1 MAVDI
6 KGLYGKNSGTNSNQ
20 KVIRS
25 GKNSKVKS
33 ERVMEGKRG
42 DSPVETVPNHKDTL
56 EISEQGRTA
65 LKANL
70 EADDAKS
77 DSIFYMDKD
86 PSFDTV
92 GDLTSDTVKDL
103 IFDTVDD
110 LSKYL
115 YENYNIVKQGMAE
128 ISSKYLR
135 DCLTDPDKRQSLFEK
150 LKAADKAL
158 EEKQGQV
165 GFQSMKIKIDDDGE
179 VTMESTSK
187 SVGVNEQKRRRQI
200 AAAATRGDMQA
211 IIALLEQDLQE
222 VEAGLEENACDERE
236 VEKVKALLSEAKQK
250 MSSLPD
256 REPTPEEQAIMMMN
270 TLM

>member
-1 MAVDI
+1 MAVEINDTYGKYVGNNVNPKII
-6 KGLYGKNSGTNSNQ
+6 KRGKNSGIRRDTEMGDRAGESVVEVLLNQ
-20 KVIRS
+20 
-25 GKNSKVKS
+25 
-33 ERVMEGKRG
+33 
-42 DSPVETVPNHKDTL
+42 KDTL

-65 LKANL
+65 LKEKQAVEDTKSNL
-70 EADDAKS
+70 S
-77 DSIFYMDKD
+77 
-86 PSFDTV
+86 
-92 GDLTSDTVKDL
+92 
-103 IFDTVDD
+103 FDTVDD

-115 YENYNIVKQGMAE
+115 YENFNIVKQGMTE

-135 DCLTDPDKRQSLFEK
+135 DCLTDPDKRQSLFEN
-150 LKAADKAL
+150 LKAADEAL
-158 EEKQGQV
+158 EEKQGEV

-179 VTMESTSK
+179 VTTESTSK
-187 SVGVNEQKRRRQI
+187 SVAVNEQKRRRQI

>member
-1 MAVDI
+1 MAIEINDTYGKYVGNNVNPKII
-6 KGLYGKNSGTNSNQ
+6 KRGKNSGIRRDTEMGDRAGESVVEVLLNQ
-20 KVIRS
+20 
-25 GKNSKVKS
+25 
-33 ERVMEGKRG
+33 
-42 DSPVETVPNHKDTL
+42 KDTL

-65 LKANL
+65 LKEKQAVEDTKSNL
-70 EADDAKS
+70 S
-77 DSIFYMDKD
+77 
-86 PSFDTV
+86 
-92 GDLTSDTVKDL
+92 
-103 IFDTVDD
+103 FDTVDD

-115 YENYNIVKQGMAE
+115 YENFNIVKQGMAE

-135 DCLTDPDKRQSLFEK
+135 DCLTDPDKRQSLFEN
-150 LKAADKAL
+150 LKAADEAL
-158 EEKQGQV
+158 EEKQGEV

-179 VTMESTSK
+179 VTTESTSK
-187 SVGVNEQKRRRQI
+187 SVAVNEQKRRRQI

>member
-1 MAVDI
+1 MAVEINDTYGKYVGNNVNPKII
-6 KGLYGKNSGTNSNQ
+6 KRGKNSGIRRDTEMGDRAGESVVEVLLNQ
-20 KVIRS
+20 
-25 GKNSKVKS
+25 
-33 ERVMEGKRG
+33 
-42 DSPVETVPNHKDTL
+42 KDTL

-65 LKANL
+65 LKEKQAVEDTKSNL
-70 EADDAKS
+70 S
-77 DSIFYMDKD
+77 
-86 PSFDTV
+86 
-92 GDLTSDTVKDL
+92 
-103 IFDTVDD
+103 FDTVDD

-115 YENYNIVKQGMAE
+115 YENFNIVKQGMAE

-135 DCLTDPDKRQSLFEK
+135 DCLTDPGKRQYLFEN
-150 LKAADKAL
+150 LKAADEAL
-158 EEKQGQV
+158 EEKQGEV

-179 VTMESTSK
+179 VTMESTGK
-187 SVGVNEQKRRRQI
+187 SVAVNEQKRRRQI

-211 IIALLEQDLQE
+211 IIALLEQDLKE

-250 MSSLPD
+250 MASLPD

>member
-1 MAVDI
+1 MAVEINDTYGKYVGNNVNPKII
-6 KGLYGKNSGTNSNQ
+6 KQGKNSGIRRDTEMGDRGGESVVEVLLNQ
-20 KVIRS
+20 
-25 GKNSKVKS
+25 
-33 ERVMEGKRG
+33 
-42 DSPVETVPNHKDTL
+42 KDTL

-65 LKANL
+65 LKEKQAVEDTKSNL
-70 EADDAKS
+70 
-77 DSIFYMDKD
+77 
-86 PSFDTV
+86 T
-92 GDLTSDTVKDL
+92 
-103 IFDTVDD
+103 FDTVDD

-115 YENYNIVKQGMAE
+115 YENFNIVKQGMAE

-135 DCLTDPDKRQSLFEK
+135 DCLTDSDKRQSLFEN
-150 LKAADKAL
+150 LKAAEEAL
-158 EEKQGQV
+158 EEKQGEV

-179 VTMESTSK
+179 VTTESTSK
-187 SVGVNEQKRRRQI
+187 TVGVNEQKRRRQI

>member
-1 MAVDI
+1 MAVEINDTYGKYVGNNVNPKII
-6 KGLYGKNSGTNSNQ
+6 KRGKNSGIRRDTEMGDRAGESVVEVLLNQ
-20 KVIRS
+20 
-25 GKNSKVKS
+25 
-33 ERVMEGKRG
+33 
-42 DSPVETVPNHKDTL
+42 KDTL

-65 LKANL
+65 LKEKQAVEDTKSNL
-70 EADDAKS
+70 S
-77 DSIFYMDKD
+77 
-86 PSFDTV
+86 
-92 GDLTSDTVKDL
+92 
-103 IFDTVDD
+103 FDTVDD

-115 YENYNIVKQGMAE
+115 YENFNIVKQGMAE

-135 DCLTDPDKRQSLFEK
+135 DCLTDSDKRQSLFEN
-150 LKAADKAL
+150 LKAADEAL
-158 EEKQGQV
+158 EEKRGEV

-179 VTMESTSK
+179 VTTESTSK
-187 SVGVNEQKRRRQI
+187 TVGVNEQKRRRQI

>member
-1 MAVDI
+1 MAVEINDTYGKYVGNNVNPKII
-6 KGLYGKNSGTNSNQ
+6 KRGKNSGIRRDTEMGDRAGESVVEVLLNQ
-20 KVIRS
+20 
-25 GKNSKVKS
+25 
-33 ERVMEGKRG
+33 
-42 DSPVETVPNHKDTL
+42 KDTL

-65 LKANL
+65 LKEKQAVEDTKSNL
-70 EADDAKS
+70 S
-77 DSIFYMDKD
+77 
-86 PSFDTV
+86 
-92 GDLTSDTVKDL
+92 
-103 IFDTVDD
+103 FDTVDD

-115 YENYNIVKQGMAE
+115 YENFNIVKQGMAE

-135 DCLTDPDKRQSLFEK
+135 DCLTDPDKRQSLFENF
-150 LKAADKAL
+150 KAADEAL
-158 EEKQGQV
+158 EEKQGEV

-179 VTMESTSK
+179 VTMESTGK
-187 SVGVNEQKRRRQI
+187 SVAVNEQKRRRQI

>member
-1 MAVDI
+1 MAVEINDTYGKYVGNNVNPKII
-6 KGLYGKNSGTNSNQ
+6 KRGKNSGIRRDTEMGDRAGESVVEVLLNQ
-20 KVIRS
+20 
-25 GKNSKVKS
+25 
-33 ERVMEGKRG
+33 
-42 DSPVETVPNHKDTL
+42 KDTL

-65 LKANL
+65 LKEKQAVEDTKSNL
-70 EADDAKS
+70 
-77 DSIFYMDKD
+77 
-86 PSFDTV
+86 SFDTA
-92 GDLTSDTVKDL
+92 
-103 IFDTVDD
+103 DD

-115 YENYNIVKQGMAE
+115 RG
-128 ISSKYLR
+128 
-135 DCLTDPDKRQSLFEK
+135 CLTDPDKRQSLFEN
-150 LKAADKAL
+150 LKAADEAL
-158 EEKQGQV
+158 EEKQGEV
-165 GFQSMKIKIDDDGE
+165 GFQSMKIKIEDDGE
-179 VTMESTSK
+179 VTTESTSK
-187 SVGVNEQKRRRQI
+187 SVAVNEQKRRRQI

>member
-1 MAVDI
+1 MAVEINDTYGKYVGNNVNPKII
-6 KGLYGKNSGTNSNQ
+6 KRGKNSGIRRDTEMGDRAGESVVEVLLNQ
-20 KVIRS
+20 
-25 GKNSKVKS
+25 
-33 ERVMEGKRG
+33 
-42 DSPVETVPNHKDTL
+42 KDTL

-65 LKANL
+65 LKEKQAVEDTKSNL
-70 EADDAKS
+70 S
-77 DSIFYMDKD
+77 
-86 PSFDTV
+86 
-92 GDLTSDTVKDL
+92 
-103 IFDTVDD
+103 FDTVDD

-115 YENYNIVKQGMAE
+115 YENFNIVKQGMAE

-135 DCLTDPDKRQSLFEK
+135 DCLTDPGKRQSLFEN

>member
-1 MAVDI
+1 MAVEINDTYGKYVGNNVNPKII
-6 KGLYGKNSGTNSNQ
+6 KRGKNSGIRRDTEMGDRAGESVVEVLLNQ
-20 KVIRS
+20 
-25 GKNSKVKS
+25 
-33 ERVMEGKRG
+33 
-42 DSPVETVPNHKDTL
+42 KDTL

-65 LKANL
+65 LKEKQAVEDTKSNL
-70 EADDAKS
+70 S
-77 DSIFYMDKD
+77 
-86 PSFDTV
+86 
-92 GDLTSDTVKDL
+92 
-103 IFDTVDD
+103 FDTVDD

-115 YENYNIVKQGMAE
+115 YENFNIVKQGMAE

-135 DCLTDPDKRQSLFEK
+135 DCLTDPGKRQSLFEN
-150 LKAADKAL
+150 LKAADEAL
-158 EEKQGQV
+158 EEKQGEV

-179 VTMESTSK
+179 VTTESTSK
-187 SVGVNEQKRRRQI
+187 SVAVNEQKRRRQI

-250 MSSLPD
+250 MASLPD

>member
-1 MAVDI
+1 MAVEINDTYGKYVGNNVNPKII
-6 KGLYGKNSGTNSNQ
+6 KRGKNSGIRRDTEMGDRAGESVVEVLLNQ
-20 KVIRS
+20 
-25 GKNSKVKS
+25 
-33 ERVMEGKRG
+33 
-42 DSPVETVPNHKDTL
+42 KDTL

-65 LKANL
+65 LKEKQAVEDTKSNL
-70 EADDAKS
+70 S
-77 DSIFYMDKD
+77 
-86 PSFDTV
+86 
-92 GDLTSDTVKDL
+92 
-103 IFDTVDD
+103 FDTVDD

-115 YENYNIVKQGMAE
+115 YENFNIVKQGMAE

-135 DCLTDPDKRQSLFEK
+135 DCLTDPDKRQSLFEN
-150 LKAADKAL
+150 LKAADEAL
-158 EEKQGQV
+158 EEKQGEV

-179 VTMESTSK
+179 VTTESTSK
-187 SVGVNEQKRRRQI
+187 SVAVNEQKRRRQI

>member
-1 MAVDI
+1 MAVEINDTYGKYVGNNVNPKII
-6 KGLYGKNSGTNSNQ
+6 KRGKNSGIRRDTEMGDRAGESVVEVLLNQ
-20 KVIRS
+20 
-25 GKNSKVKS
+25 
-33 ERVMEGKRG
+33 
-42 DSPVETVPNHKDTL
+42 KDTL

-65 LKANL
+65 LKEKQAVEDIKSNL
-70 EADDAKS
+70 S
-77 DSIFYMDKD
+77 
-86 PSFDTV
+86 
-92 GDLTSDTVKDL
+92 
-103 IFDTVDD
+103 FDTVDD

-115 YENYNIVKQGMAE
+115 YENFNIVKQGMAE

-135 DCLTDPDKRQSLFEK
+135 DCLTDPDKRQSLFEN
-150 LKAADKAL
+150 LKAADEAL
-158 EEKQGQV
+158 EEKQGEV

-179 VTMESTSK
+179 VTTESTSK
-187 SVGVNEQKRRRQI
+187 SVAVNEQKRRRQI

>member
-1 MAVDI
+1 MAVEINDTYGKYVGNNVNPKII
-6 KGLYGKNSGTNSNQ
+6 KRGKNSGIRRDTEMGDRAGESAVEVLLNQ
-20 KVIRS
+20 
-25 GKNSKVKS
+25 
-33 ERVMEGKRG
+33 
-42 DSPVETVPNHKDTL
+42 KDTL

-65 LKANL
+65 LKEKQAVEDTKSNL
-70 EADDAKS
+70 S
-77 DSIFYMDKD
+77 
-86 PSFDTV
+86 
-92 GDLTSDTVKDL
+92 
-103 IFDTVDD
+103 FDTVDD

-115 YENYNIVKQGMAE
+115 YENFNIVKQGMAE

-135 DCLTDPDKRQSLFEK
+135 DCLTDPDKRQSLFEN
-150 LKAADKAL
+150 LKAADEAL
-158 EEKQGQV
+158 EEKQGEV

-179 VTMESTSK
+179 VTMESTGK
-187 SVGVNEQKRRRQI
+187 SVAVNEQKRRRQI
-200 AAAATRGDMQA
+200 ATAATRGDMQA
-211 IIALLEQDLQE
+211 IIALLEQDLKE

>member
-1 MAVDI
+1 MAVEINDTYGKYVGNNVNPKII
-6 KGLYGKNSGTNSNQ
+6 KRGKNSGIRRDTEMGDRAGESVVEVLLNQ
-20 KVIRS
+20 
-25 GKNSKVKS
+25 
-33 ERVMEGKRG
+33 
-42 DSPVETVPNHKDTL
+42 KDTL

-65 LKANL
+65 LKEKQAVEDTKSNL
-70 EADDAKS
+70 S
-77 DSIFYMDKD
+77 
-86 PSFDTV
+86 
-92 GDLTSDTVKDL
+92 
-103 IFDTVDD
+103 FDTVDD

-115 YENYNIVKQGMAE
+115 YENFNIVKQGMAE

-135 DCLTDPDKRQSLFEK
+135 DCLTDSDKRQSLFEN
-150 LKAADKAL
+150 LKAAEEAL
-158 EEKQGQV
+158 EEKQGEV

-187 SVGVNEQKRRRQI
+187 TVGVNEQKRRRQI

-250 MSSLPD
+250 MSFLTVNPH
-256 REPTPEEQAIMMMN
+256 RKN
-270 TLM
+270 KLL

>member
-6 KGLYGKNSGTNSNQ
+6 KGLFGQYSGTNNNQ
-20 KVIRS
+20 KVIKH
-25 GKNSKVKS
+25 GKVSKVKS
-33 ERVMEGKRG
+33 DRIVEEKRA
-42 DSPVETVPNHKDTL
+42 DTLVETLSNQKDSI
-56 EISEQGRTA
+56 EISEEGRNS
-65 LKANL
+65 LKEQHSAEN
-70 EADDAKS
+70 KKFS
-77 DSIFYMDKD
+77 Q
-86 PSFDTV
+86 SFDTV
-92 GDLTSDTVKDL
+92 DS
-103 IFDTVDD
+103 

-115 YENYNIVKQGMAE
+115 YENFNIVKQGMAE

-135 DCLTDPDKRQSLFEK
+135 YCLTDTDKRKSLFEN

-179 VTMESTSK
+179 VTMESSSK
-187 SVGVNEQKRRRQI
+187 SVSVNEQKRRRQI

-222 VEAGLEENACDERE
+222 VEAGLKENACDERE

-250 MSSLPD
+250 LSSLPD
-256 REPTPEEQAIMMMN
+256 REATPEEQAIMMMN

>member
-1 MAVDI
+1 MAVEINDTYGKYVGNNVNPMII
-6 KGLYGKNSGTNSNQ
+6 KRGKNSGIRRDTEMGDRAGESVVEVLLNQ
-20 KVIRS
+20 
-25 GKNSKVKS
+25 
-33 ERVMEGKRG
+33 
-42 DSPVETVPNHKDTL
+42 KDTL

-65 LKANL
+65 LKEKQAVEDTKSNL
-70 EADDAKS
+70 S
-77 DSIFYMDKD
+77 
-86 PSFDTV
+86 
-92 GDLTSDTVKDL
+92 
-103 IFDTVDD
+103 FDTVDD

-115 YENYNIVKQGMAE
+115 YENFNIVKQGMAE

-135 DCLTDPDKRQSLFEK
+135 DCLTDSDKRQSLFEN
-150 LKAADKAL
+150 LKAADEAL
-158 EEKQGQV
+158 EEKQGEV

-179 VTMESTSK
+179 VTTESTSK
-187 SVGVNEQKRRRQI
+187 SVAVNEQKRRRQI
-200 AAAATRGDMQA
+200 AVAATRGDMQA

>member
-65 LKANL
+65 LKENKGVEDTKSNL
-70 EADDAKS
+70 
-77 DSIFYMDKD
+77 
-86 PSFDTV
+86 SFV
-92 GDLTSDTVKDL
+92 
-103 IFDTVDD
+103 TVDD

-135 DCLTDPDKRQSLFEK
+135 DCLTDPDKRQSLFEN

>member
-42 DSPVETVPNHKDTL
+42 DSPVETVPNYKDTL

-65 LKANL
+65 LKENKGVEDTKSNL
-70 EADDAKS
+70 S
-77 DSIFYMDKD
+77 
-86 PSFDTV
+86 
-92 GDLTSDTVKDL
+92 
-103 IFDTVDD
+103 FDTVDD

-135 DCLTDPDKRQSLFEK
+135 DCLTDPDKRQSLFEN
-150 LKAADKAL
+150 LKTADKAL

-179 VTMESTSK
+179 VTMKSTSK

>member
-1 MAVDI
+1 MAVEINDTYGKYVGNNVNPKII
-6 KGLYGKNSGTNSNQ
+6 KRGKNSGIRRDTEMGDRAGESVVEVLLNQ
-20 KVIRS
+20 
-25 GKNSKVKS
+25 
-33 ERVMEGKRG
+33 
-42 DSPVETVPNHKDTL
+42 KDTL

-65 LKANL
+65 LKEKQAVEDTKSNL
-70 EADDAKS
+70 S
-77 DSIFYMDKD
+77 
-86 PSFDTV
+86 
-92 GDLTSDTVKDL
+92 
-103 IFDTVDD
+103 FDTVDD

-115 YENYNIVKQGMAE
+115 YENFNIVKQGMAE

-135 DCLTDPDKRQSLFEK
+135 DCLTDPDKSQSLFEN
-150 LKAADKAL
+150 LKAADEAL
-158 EEKQGQV
+158 EEKQGEV

-179 VTMESTSK
+179 VTMESTGK
-187 SVGVNEQKRRRQI
+187 SVAVNEQKRRRQI

-222 VEAGLEENACDERE
+222 VEAALEENACDERE

>member
-1 MAVDI
+1 MAVEINDTYGKYVGNNVNPKII
-6 KGLYGKNSGTNSNQ
+6 KRGKNSGIRRDTEMGDRAGESVVEVLLNQ
-20 KVIRS
+20 
-25 GKNSKVKS
+25 
-33 ERVMEGKRG
+33 
-42 DSPVETVPNHKDTL
+42 KDTL

-65 LKANL
+65 LKEKQAVEDTKSNL
-70 EADDAKS
+70 
-77 DSIFYMDKD
+77 
-86 PSFDTV
+86 SFDTA
-92 GDLTSDTVKDL
+92 
-103 IFDTVDD
+103 DD

-115 YENYNIVKQGMAE
+115 YENFNIVKQGMAE

-135 DCLTDPDKRQSLFEK
+135 DCLTDPDKRQSLFEN
-150 LKAADKAL
+150 LKAADEAL
-158 EEKQGQV
+158 EEKQGEV

-179 VTMESTSK
+179 VTTESTSK
-187 SVGVNEQKRRRQI
+187 SVAVNEQKRRRQI

>member
-1 MAVDI
+1 MAVEINDTYGKYVGNNVNPKII
-6 KGLYGKNSGTNSNQ
+6 KRGKNSGIRRDTELGDRAGESVVEVLLNQ
-20 KVIRS
+20 
-25 GKNSKVKS
+25 
-33 ERVMEGKRG
+33 
-42 DSPVETVPNHKDTL
+42 KDTL

-65 LKANL
+65 LKEKQAVEDTKSNL
-70 EADDAKS
+70 S
-77 DSIFYMDKD
+77 
-86 PSFDTV
+86 
-92 GDLTSDTVKDL
+92 
-103 IFDTVDD
+103 FDTVDD

-115 YENYNIVKQGMAE
+115 YENFNIVKQGMAE

-135 DCLTDPDKRQSLFEK
+135 DCLTDPDKRQSLFEN

-158 EEKQGQV
+158 EEKQGEV

-179 VTMESTSK
+179 VTTESTGK
-187 SVGVNEQKRRRQI
+187 SVAVNEQKRRRQI

-250 MSSLPD
+250 MFSLPD

>member
-65 LKANL
+65 LKENKGVEDTKSNL
-70 EADDAKS
+70 
-77 DSIFYMDKD
+77 
-86 PSFDTV
+86 SFV
-92 GDLTSDTVKDL
+92 
-103 IFDTVDD
+103 TVDD

-115 YENYNIVKQGMAE
+115 YENFNIVKQGMAE

-135 DCLTDPDKRQSLFEK
+135 DCLTDPDKRQSLFEN
-150 LKAADKAL
+150 LKAADESL
-158 EEKQGQV
+158 EEKQGEV

-222 VEAGLEENACDERE
+222 VEAALEENACDERE

>member
-1 MAVDI
+1 MVVEINDTYGKYVGNNVNPKII
-6 KGLYGKNSGTNSNQ
+6 KRGKNSGIRRDTE
-20 KVIRS
+20 IGDRS
-25 GKNSKVKS
+25 GESV
-33 ERVMEGKRG
+33 
-42 DSPVETVPNHKDTL
+42 VEVLLNQKDTL

-115 YENYNIVKQGMAE
+115 YENFNIVKQGMAE
-128 ISSKYLR
+128 IPSKYLR
-135 DCLTDPDKRQSLFEK
+135 DCLTDPDKRQSLFK
-150 LKAADKAL
+150 NLKAADESL
-158 EEKQGQV
+158 EEKQGEV

-179 VTMESTSK
+179 VTTESTGK
-187 SVGVNEQKRRRQI
+187 SVSVNEQKRRRQI

>member
-1 MAVDI
+1 MAVEINDTYGKYVGNNVNPKII
-6 KGLYGKNSGTNSNQ
+6 KRGKNSGIRRDTELGDRAGESVVEVLLNQ
-20 KVIRS
+20 
-25 GKNSKVKS
+25 
-33 ERVMEGKRG
+33 
-42 DSPVETVPNHKDTL
+42 KDTL

-65 LKANL
+65 LKEKQAVEDTKSNL
-70 EADDAKS
+70 S
-77 DSIFYMDKD
+77 
-86 PSFDTV
+86 
-92 GDLTSDTVKDL
+92 
-103 IFDTVDD
+103 FDTVDD

-115 YENYNIVKQGMAE
+115 YENFNIVKQGMAE

-135 DCLTDPDKRQSLFEK
+135 DCLTDPDKRQSLFEN

-158 EEKQGQV
+158 EEKQGEV

-179 VTMESTSK
+179 VTTESTGK
-187 SVGVNEQKRRRQI
+187 SVAVNEQKRRRQI

>member
-1 MAVDI
+1 MAVEINDTYGKYVGNNVNPKII
-6 KGLYGKNSGTNSNQ
+6 KRGKNSGIRRDTEMGDRAGESVVEVLLNQ
-20 KVIRS
+20 
-25 GKNSKVKS
+25 
-33 ERVMEGKRG
+33 
-42 DSPVETVPNHKDTL
+42 KDTL

-70 EADDAKS
+70 KAD
-77 DSIFYMDKD
+77 
-86 PSFDTV
+86 
-92 GDLTSDTVKDL
+92 
-103 IFDTVDD
+103 
-110 LSKYL
+110 
-115 YENYNIVKQGMAE
+115 E
-128 ISSKYLR
+128 
-135 DCLTDPDKRQSLFEK
+135 
-150 LKAADKAL
+150 AL
-158 EEKQGQV
+158 EEKQGEV

-179 VTMESTSK
+179 VTTESTSK
-187 SVGVNEQKRRRQI
+187 SVAVNEQKRRRQI

-211 IIALLEQDLQE
+211 IIALLEQDLKE

>member
-65 LKANL
+65 LKENKGVEDTKSNL
-70 EADDAKS
+70 
-77 DSIFYMDKD
+77 
-86 PSFDTV
+86 SFV
-92 GDLTSDTVKDL
+92 
-103 IFDTVDD
+103 TVDD

-115 YENYNIVKQGMAE
+115 YENFNIVKQGMAE

-222 VEAGLEENACDERE
+222 VEAALEENACDERE

>member
-1 MAVDI
+1 MAVEINDTYGKYVGNNVNPKII
-6 KGLYGKNSGTNSNQ
+6 KRGKNSGIRRDTEMGDRAGESVVEVLLNQ
-20 KVIRS
+20 
-25 GKNSKVKS
+25 
-33 ERVMEGKRG
+33 
-42 DSPVETVPNHKDTL
+42 KDTL

-65 LKANL
+65 LKEKQAVEDTKSNL
-70 EADDAKS
+70 S
-77 DSIFYMDKD
+77 
-86 PSFDTV
+86 
-92 GDLTSDTVKDL
+92 
-103 IFDTVDD
+103 FDTVDD

-115 YENYNIVKQGMAE
+115 YENFNIVKQGIAE

-135 DCLTDPDKRQSLFEK
+135 DCLTDSDKRQSLFEN
-150 LKAADKAL
+150 LKASDEAL
-158 EEKQGQV
+158 EEKQREV

-179 VTMESTSK
+179 VTTESTGK
-187 SVGVNEQKRRRQI
+187 SVAVNEQKRRRQI